1 MSVNLIIKKTL
12 TGGAIADSL
21 VGGSQGLD
29 LGQCLNSEYTPIIL
43 QGDNTGYQDIY
54 VEHNS
59 VIDPI
64 QDYVTY
70 VSEFSGIYGG
80 AQNAAAD
87 IATLIAK
94 GQADNG
100 LTANNSDG
108 LSSGLRIEHGGIN
121 IGSLGSAAFL
131 PSRAQ
136 VSIYGDNGTDGI
148 DLDSGFVLHEDAM
161 VWNNG
166 GIEVDAT
173 TPIAG
178 QIGVAGDTVLG
189 DNAHIGLRFYLEDA
203 ATQGGY
209 LQFDWIHA
217 YSFTA

>member
-1 MSVNLIIKKTL
+1 MSVNLILKKTL
-12 TGGAIADSL
+12 TGGNISDPL
-21 VGGSQGLD
+21 VGGSNGLD
-29 LGQCLNSEYTPIIL
+29 LGQCLNGEYTPIIL
-43 QGDNTGYQDIY
+43 QGANTGYQDIY

-70 VSEFSGIYGG
+70 VGEFSGIYGG
-80 AQNAAAD
+80 AESAVLD

-94 GQADNG
+94 GQADNE

-108 LSSGLRIEHGGIN
+108 LASGLRIEHGGID
-121 IGSLGSAAFL
+121 IGSLGSNAFL
-131 PSRAQ
+131 PARAQ
-136 VSIYGDNGTDGI
+136 VNIYGNNGTDGI
-148 DLDSGFVLHEDAM
+148 DLDSGFTLHEDAM

-166 GIEVDAT
+166 GVEVDAT
-173 TPIAG
+173 TPLAG

-189 DNAHIGLRFYLEDA
+189 DNAHVGIRFYLEQA